1 MIERAYCL
9 ICRAEIMTECGQVC
23 RKCAAGAES
32 KDENSR
38 RKRAMTQKSKDMT
51 LAWLCIGGLIAG
63 LTGCATI
70 PTEKHKISYTLVL
83 EDYHALNARYAE
95 MTGDEKAPPLDGFY
109 DPLTATAYVAFSGR
123 RDQNGHPEPVF
134 FALGW
139 ETWRSVRLNFRP
151 R

>member
-51 LAWLCIGGLIAG
+51 LAWLCIGGLIAS
-63 LTGCATI
+63 LALGCATI
-70 PTEKHKISYTLVL
+70 PTERHVIHRLTIVC
-83 EDYHALNARYAE
+83 EDYHALNARHAE
-95 MTGDEKAPPLDGFY
+95 RVGGGTQAIEDRK
-109 DPLTATAYVAFSGR
+109 
-123 RDQNGHPEPVF
+123 
-134 FALGW
+134 
-139 ETWRSVRLNFRP
+139 SVV
-151 R
+151 